1 MNYRLTAMQAALLR
15 GLRTLLEQALGGG
28 FEANSIIIDQI
39 RSDSWASL
47 TFLGERHEMT
57 LRLLLPPA
65 ATVGLANR
73 LCALA
78 DAAPPAVPGAFVAE
92 MAFAAEPAGGGD
104 VILQVEALTLQE

>member
-15 GLRTLLEQALGGG
+15 GLRTLLEQALGAG
-28 FEANSIIIDQI
+28 FQANSIIIDQI
-39 RSDSWASL
+39 RSESWASL
-47 TFLGERHEMT
+47 TFLGERHELA

-65 ATVGLANR
+65 AAIGLADR

-92 MAFAAEPAGGGD
+92 MAFAAEPAGSGD
-104 VILQVEALTLQE
+104 MILQVEALTLQE